1 MLLNFNTQMMQVLNE
16 ALALAPYGRSA
27 PVIAEINRQ
36 VNDIEASRKASE
48 EKQRQEEI
56 ERAIAESKKSDNDLV
71 EDQSDDRSYYDDPGE
86 RQDINK
92 EEGGK
97 CAAE

>member
-1 MLLNFNTQMMQVLNE
+1 MLIKFNTQMIQVLNE
-16 ALALAPYGRSA
+16 ALALVPYGRAA

-36 VNDIEASRKASE
+36 VNDIETSRKASE

-56 ERAIAESKKSDNDLV
+56 ERAIAESKKLENS
-71 EDQSDDRSYYDDPGE
+71 S
-86 RQDINK
+86 IK
-92 EEGGK
+92 KKGGK

>member
-1 MLLNFNTQMMQVLNE
+1 MLLNFNAQMMQVLNE

-36 VNDIEASRKASE
+36 VKDIEASRKASE

-97 CAAE
+97 YAAE

>member
-1 MLLNFNTQMMQVLNE
+1 MLLNFNPQMIQVLNE
-16 ALALAPYGRSA
+16 ALALAPYGRVA

-36 VNDIEASRKASE
+36 VKDIEASRKASE

-56 ERAIAESKKSDNDLV
+56 ERAIAESKKSDNELV
-71 EDQSDDRSYYDDPGE
+71 EDQSDDRSYYDDPEE
-86 RQDINK
+86 RQDIT

>member
-1 MLLNFNTQMMQVLNE
+1 MLIKFNTQMIQVLNE
-16 ALALAPYGRSA
+16 ALALVPYGRSA

-36 VNDIEASRKASE
+36 VKDIEASRKASE

-56 ERAIAESKKSDNDLV
+56 ERAIAESRKSDNELV

-86 RQDINK
+86 RQDVI

>member
-16 ALALAPYGRSA
+16 ALALVPYGRSA

-36 VNDIEASRKASE
+36 VKDIEASRKASE

-86 RQDINK
+86 RQDVI

>member
-36 VNDIEASRKASE
+36 VKDIEASRKASE

-56 ERAIAESKKSDNDLV
+56 ERAIAESKKSDNDIVKDGL
-71 EDQSDDRSYYDDPGE
+71 DDRSYYDDPEE
-86 RQDINK
+86 R
-92 EEGGK
+92 GK